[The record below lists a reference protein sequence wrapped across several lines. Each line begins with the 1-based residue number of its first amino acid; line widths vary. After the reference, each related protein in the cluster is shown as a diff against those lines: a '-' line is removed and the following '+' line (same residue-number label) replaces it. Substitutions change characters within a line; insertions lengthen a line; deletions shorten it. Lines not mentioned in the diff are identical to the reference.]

1 MNFLYKIT
9 NATQEEENIINDIIK
24 FIFNNYSDK
33 ININELKIIEVVDK
47 LDNDSS
53 GRSIRDKIILP
64 RKNGLENI
72 KYKHG
77 ILDDKNINSKLKM
90 LISTIYHE
98 LWHVSTW
105 EKYEFMYEYVMG
117 GKNNDLYTALAYM
130 YWIEYVAHIETVFL
144 ETPDV
149 MNTFCQNFA
158 HKKWNKNKYGYS
170 YFIKI
175 LPYYLVRANYLNIF
189 AKLTE
194 EIISNELKLAVYE
207 FDKTSKH
214 LFQNSNFSE
223 IEKANKIR
231 DIIVKLFEKF
241 G

>member
-105 EKYEFMYEYVMG
+105 EK
-117 GKNNDLYTALAYM
+117 
-130 YWIEYVAHIETVFL
+130 
-144 ETPDV
+144 
-149 MNTFCQNFA
+149 
-158 HKKWNKNKYGYS
+158 
-170 YFIKI
+170 
-175 LPYYLVRANYLNIF
+175 
-189 AKLTE
+189 
-194 EIISNELKLAVYE
+194 
-207 FDKTSKH
+207 
-214 LFQNSNFSE
+214 
-223 IEKANKIR
+223 
-231 DIIVKLFEKF
+231 
-241 G
+241 